1 MAWALGAVL
10 VVAIGT
16 AAIVWYQRTRQQP
29 AVPVTSKTEISAL
42 AVLPLAN
49 LSGDPGQE
57 YFVEGMQEALIT
69 ELSKISAL
77 RVISRTSTLRYK
89 GTDRLLPQI
98 AKELGVDAV
107 MEGSVLKS
115 GSRLRVTAQ
124 LIQVN
129 PERHL
134 WADNFDRDVTDI
146 LYLTSDVA
154 QTVARQ
160 IKVVLT
166 PAEEAN
172 LARAR
177 PVNSQAY
184 ELYVLGRH
192 YWNERTAGGH
202 QRAIESF
209 RKALSA
215 DPQYAPAYAALADT
229 YMLLGEQGMRPQ
241 REARSEADAAIRK
254 ALELDPNLAEAHASL
269 GQWRFYYDWNWAGA
283 EQAFKRAIELNGGY
297 APGHQLY
304 GRSLAFL
311 GRYAEAQMELTLA
324 RTLDPLSI
332 SANAYLF
339 QLYLFQRQ
347 YDRAAEQLEQA
358 RQLNPNH
365 ALVLHNLGELYL
377 AQGRFAEAVKEL
389 EKSIGTP
396 DDASAHYL
404 AMLGCAYARAN
415 RREDAIRKLRELTR
429 RSEKGLVSAFDMA
442 SLYTALGDKEQALA
456 WLERGYEQ
464 RDYWLAQLKGW
475 PWFDPLATDPR
486 FQNLLR
492 RMNWPQPQ

>member
-1 MAWALGAVL
+1 
-10 VVAIGT
+10 
-16 AAIVWYQRTRQQP
+16 
-29 AVPVTSKTEISAL
+29 
-42 AVLPLAN
+42 
-49 LSGDPGQE
+49 
-57 YFVEGMQEALIT
+57 
-69 ELSKISAL
+69 
-77 RVISRTSTLRYK
+77 
-89 GTDRLLPQI
+89 
-98 AKELGVDAV
+98 
-107 MEGSVLKS
+107 
-115 GSRLRVTAQ
+115 

-134 WADNFDRDVTDI
+134 WADKFDRDVTDI

-177 PVNSQAY
+177 PVNSEAY

-192 YWNERTAGGH
+192 YWNERTRDGY

-215 DPQYAPAYAALADT
+215 DAQYAPVYAALADT

-241 REARSEADAAIRK
+241 KEARSEADAAIRR

-269 GQWRFYYDWNWAGA
+269 GQWRFYYDWNWTGS
-283 EQAFKRAIELNGGY
+283 EQAFKRAIELNAGSVS
-297 APGHQLY
+297 GHQQY

-311 GRYAEAQMELTLA
+311 GRYGDALTELKRA
-324 RTLDPLSI
+324 RELDPLSI
-332 SANAYLF
+332 IANAYLG
-339 QLYLFQRQ
+339 QLYFFQRQ
-347 YDRAAEQLEQA
+347 YDRAAEQLELA
-358 RQLNPNH
+358 RRLNPNH
-365 ALVLHNLGELYL
+365 ALVRHNMGELYL
-377 AQGRFAEAVKEL
+377 AEGRFAEAVAEFD
-389 EKSIGTP
+389 KSIGTSDEP
-396 DDASAHYL
+396 SAHYL

-415 RREDAIRKLRELTR
+415 RREEAIETLRQLTR
-429 RSEKGLVSAFDMA
+429 RSEKGLVSAFDMG
-442 SLYTALGDKEQALA
+442 SLYIALGDKEQALA

-464 RDYWLAQLKGW
+464 RDYWLAQLKAW
-475 PWFDPLATDPR
+475 PWFDPLLSDRR

-492 RMNWPQPQ
+492 RMNWPQTQSERDVSQRMLEQPAGPARPGRDVAQATTARAPAKGGASC